1 MELVAIVIVLA
12 IFEYQFFSIKV
23 GLARGKYDIKAPA
36 NSGHEIFDR
45 YYRVHQNT
53 LEQLIVFIP
62 AITIYGYF
70 GNPTYAAGL
79 GVIYLIGRIIY
90 FMGYVSDPAKR
101 GTGFI
106 VGFLPTVIMV
116 VAGLVSAVMDLLAV
130 SI

>member
-1 MELVAIVIVLA
+1 MEYVAIVIILA

-23 GLARGKYDIKAPA
+23 GLARAKYGIQAPA

-79 GVIYLIGRIIY
+79 GLLFLIGRIIY
-90 FMGYVSDPAKR
+90 FVSYVSDPAKR

-106 VGFLPTVIMV
+106 LGFLPTVIMV
-116 VAGLVSAVMDLLAV
+116 VAGLVSIVMGLL
-130 SI
+130 

>member
-1 MELVAIVIVLA
+1 MELVAIVILLA

-23 GLARGKYDIKAPA
+23 GMARSKYEINAPA

-70 GNPTYAAGL
+70 GNENSAAGL
-79 GVIYLIGRIIY
+79 GAIFLVGRIIY
-90 FMGYVSDPAKR
+90 FFGYVADPSKR

-106 VGFLPTVIMV
+106 VGFLPTVFMV
-116 VAGLVSAVMDLLAV
+116 VAGFVSVVNNLL
-130 SI
+130 

>member
-1 MELVAIVIVLA
+1 MEYVAIVIVLA
-12 IFEYQFFSIKV
+12 IFEYQFFSIRV
-23 GLARGKYDIKAPA
+23 GLARGKYDIQAPA
-36 NSGHEIFDR
+36 SSGHEIFER

-79 GVIYLIGRIIY
+79 GVLFLIGRIIY
-90 FMGYVSDPAKR
+90 FVSYVSDPAKR
-101 GTGFI
+101 RTGFI

-116 VAGLVSAVMDLLAV
+116 IAGLVSVVMGLL
-130 SI
+130 